1 MTVPILEKFEN
12 WLKQGLAAGASDIHI
27 TVGHPPI
34 LRVIG
39 QLVSLAD
46 IEPLTAEITEELAQA
61 LMSEEQYGHFQEKK
75 DIDFSYRLEDGV
87 RFRVNAFYQRGQIS
101 IALRIISSQIK
112 TIEELNLPLVLKEF
126 THNAQGFVL
135 ITGASS
141 QGKSTTLAALVNEIN
156 QRQAKHIITI
166 EDPIEY
172 VFKDEQSIVAQR
184 EVFSDAISFPR
195 ALRSTLREDPDVIVV
210 GEMRDLETIATAVTA
225 AETGHLVFATLH
237 TNDAAQTIHR
247 LADVFPAAQQ
257 NQIRAQLA
265 GSLLGIASQRLV
277 PGRDGGF
284 IPACE
289 VLINTPAVSNL
300 IRKNDIAQIPLVIQ
314 TGANVGMI
322 SMNQSLA
329 NLVEQGRIA
338 PEKALAYSLRPNELR
353 DILIKL
359 S

>member
-1 MTVPILEKFEN
+1 MILLNKFEN
-12 WLKQGLAAGASDIHI
+12 WLKHVLEAEASDVHF

-34 LRVIG
+34 LRIIG
-39 QLVSLAD
+39 QLTPLSGV
-46 IEPLTAEITEELAQA
+46 EPLQASDTEELARA
-61 LMSEEQYGHFQEKK
+61 LMSDEQYRLFQERK
-75 DIDFSYRLEDGV
+75 DIDFSYCSLDGV
-87 RFRVNAFYQRGQIS
+87 RFRTNVFYQRGQVAL
-101 IALRIISSQIK
+101 ALRVISGKIK
-112 TIEELNLPLVLKEF
+112 TIEELNLPLILKEF

-141 QGKSTTLAALVNEIN
+141 QGKSTTLAALVDEIN
-156 QRQAKHIITI
+156 QRQSKHIITI

-172 VFKDEQSIVAQR
+172 VFKDKRSIIAQR
-184 EVFSDAISFPR
+184 EISSDAISFPQ

-277 PGRDGGF
+277 PARNGAF

-300 IRKNDIAQIPLVIQ
+300 IRKNNIAQIPLVIQ
-314 TGANVGMI
+314 TSANVGMI
-322 SMNQSLA
+322 SMNSSLA
-329 NLVEQGRIA
+329 NLVEQGQVA

-353 DILIKL
+353 DILIRL

>member
-1 MTVPILEKFEN
+1 MLNIGEKFEN
-12 WLKQGLAAGASDIHI
+12 WLNQAQAAEASDIHFM
-27 TVGHPPI
+27 VGHPPI
-34 LRVIG
+34 TRVTG
-39 QLVSLAD
+39 RLDPLPG
-46 IEPLTAEITEELAQA
+46 IEPLCSEDTQGLAEY
-61 LMSEEQYGHFQEKK
+61 LMSEAQYNIFQKKK
-75 DIDFSYRLEDGV
+75 DIDFSCRGGEDI
-87 RFRVNAFYQRGQIS
+87 RFRVNVFYQRGEVS
-101 IALRIISSQIK
+101 LALRIVPSQIK

-135 ITGASS
+135 VTGASS

-156 QRQAKHIITI
+156 QRQPKHIITI

-172 VFKDEQSIVAQR
+172 IFKDDQSIIAQR
-184 EVFSDAISFPR
+184 EVHSDALNFPR
-195 ALRSTLREDPDVIVV
+195 ALRATLREDPDVIVV
-210 GEMRDLETIATAVTA
+210 GEMRDLETIATAITA

-237 TNDAAQTIHR
+237 TNDTAQTIHR
-247 LADVFPAAQQ
+247 LADVFPASQQ

-265 GSLLGIASQRLV
+265 GSLLGIVSQRLI
-277 PGRDGGF
+277 PGRDGSF
-284 IPACE
+284 VPACE
-289 VLINTPAVSNL
+289 VLINTSAVSNL

-329 NLVEQGRIA
+329 ELVESGRIS

-353 DILIKL
+353 DILIRI

>member
-1 MTVPILEKFEN
+1 MASISEKFKN
-12 WLKQGLAAGASDIHI
+12 WLKQARAAEASDIHF
-27 TVGHPPI
+27 TVGHPPV
-34 LRVIG
+34 LRVTG
-39 QLVSLAD
+39 RLTPLPET
-46 IEPLTAEITEELAQA
+46 EPLNPEDTQELARY
-61 LMSEEQYGHFQEKK
+61 LMTETQYNIFLKEK
-75 DIDFSYRLEDGV
+75 DIDFSCRGDEDV
-87 RFRVNAFYQRGQIS
+87 RFRVNIFHQRGEVNL
-101 IALRIISSQIK
+101 ALRIVPSQIK

-156 QRQAKHIITI
+156 QRQSKHIITI

-172 VFKDEQSIVAQR
+172 VFKDNQSIIAQR
-184 EVFSDAISFPR
+184 EIHSDAINFPQ
-195 ALRSTLREDPDVIVV
+195 ALRATLREDPDVIVV
-210 GEMRDLETIATAVTA
+210 GEMRDLETIATAITA

-247 LADVFPAAQQ
+247 LADVFPGAQQ

-265 GSLLGIASQRLV
+265 GSLLGVVSQRLIPDRAGIFV
-277 PGRDGGF
+277 
-284 IPACE
+284 PACE

-322 SMNQSLA
+322 SMNQSLVD
-329 NLVEQGRIA
+329 LVELGRIS

-353 DILIKL
+353 DILVRL

>member
-1 MTVPILEKFEN
+1 VILLNKFDN
-12 WLKQGLAAGASDIHI
+12 WLKQALVVEASDIHF

-34 LRVIG
+34 LRVVG
-39 QLVSLAD
+39 QLTPLAET
-46 IEPLTAEITEELAQA
+46 EPLQASDTEELARA
-61 LMSEEQYGHFQEKK
+61 LMSDEQYRLFQERK
-75 DIDFSYRLEDGV
+75 DIDFSYRSSDGT
-87 RFRVNAFYQRGQIS
+87 RFRTNVFYQRSQVS
-101 IALRIISSQIK
+101 LALRVISGKIK
-112 TIEELNLPLVLKEF
+112 TIEELNLPLILKEF

-141 QGKSTTLAALVNEIN
+141 QGKSTTLAALVDEIN
-156 QRQAKHIITI
+156 QRQSKHIITI

-172 VFKDEQSIVAQR
+172 IFEDKRSIIAQR
-184 EVFSDAISFPR
+184 EVFSDAISFPQ
-195 ALRSTLREDPDVIVV
+195 ALKSTLREDPDVIVV
-210 GEMRDLETIATAVTA
+210 GEMRDLETIATAITA

-277 PGRDGGF
+277 PARSGIF
-284 IPACE
+284 LPACE

-314 TGANVGMI
+314 TSANVGMV
-322 SMNQSLA
+322 SMNRSLA
-329 NLVEQGRIA
+329 DLVEQGQVA

>member
-1 MTVPILEKFEN
+1 MILSKFEN
-12 WLKQGLAAGASDIHI
+12 WLKQALAAEASDIHV

-34 LRVIG
+34 LRVTG
-39 QLVSLAD
+39 QL
-46 IEPLTAEITEELAQA
+46 IPLKGEEILSAEETEKLAQA
-61 LMSEEQYGHFQEKK
+61 LMSEEQYHLFQKKK
-75 DIDFSYRLEDGV
+75 DIDFSYKVEKA
-87 RFRVNAFYQRGQIS
+87 RFRVNVFYQRGQIS
-101 IALRIISSQIK
+101 LALRIIPSQIK
-112 TIEELNLPLVLKEF
+112 TVEELNLPLVLKEF

-156 QRQAKHIITI
+156 QKQAKHIITI

-172 VFKDEQSIVAQR
+172 VFKDNHSIVAQR
-184 EVFSDAISFPR
+184 EVFSDAIDFPQ

-210 GEMRDLETIATAVTA
+210 GEMRDLETIATAITA

-247 LADVFPAAQQ
+247 LADVFPATQQ

-265 GSLLGIASQRLV
+265 GSLLGIASQRLI
-277 PGRDGGF
+277 PGLSERLV
-284 IPACE
+284 PACE

-329 NLVEQGRIA
+329 NLVDQGKISA
-338 PEKALAYSLRPNELR
+338 EKALAYSLRPNELR
-353 DILIKL
+353 DILIRL

>member
-1 MTVPILEKFEN
+1 VTILDKFEN
-12 WLKQGLAAGASDIHI
+12 WLKQALAAEASDIHF

-34 LRVIG
+34 LRIVG
-39 QLVSLAD
+39 QLIPLPETDS
-46 IEPLTAEITEELAQA
+46 LTADYTEELSRA
-61 LMSEEQYGHFQEKK
+61 LMSEDQYKLFLKKK
-75 DIDFSYRLEDGV
+75 DIDFSYRSLEGT
-87 RFRVNAFYQRGQIS
+87 RFRTNVFYQRGQVS
-101 IALRIISSQIK
+101 LALRVISGKIK
-112 TIEELNLPLVLKEF
+112 TIEELNLPLILKEF

-156 QRQAKHIITI
+156 QRQSKHIITI

-172 VFKDEQSIVAQR
+172 VFEDQCSIIAQR
-184 EVFSDAISFPR
+184 EISSDAISFPR

-210 GEMRDLETIATAVTA
+210 GEMRDLETIATAITA

-265 GSLLGIASQRLV
+265 GSLLGIASQRLI
-277 PGRDGGF
+277 PGRNGGF

-289 VLINTPAVSNL
+289 VLINTSAVSNL

-329 NLVEQGRIA
+329 NLVDQGQIA

-353 DILIKL
+353 DILIRL

>member
-1 MTVPILEKFEN
+1 MVPVPEKLKN
-12 WLKQGLAAGASDIHI
+12 WLNQARAAEASDIHFTI
-27 TVGHPPI
+27 GHPPI
-34 LRVIG
+34 LRVTG
-39 QLVSLAD
+39 RLLPLPET
-46 IEPLTAEITEELAQA
+46 EPLRPEDTKELARS
-61 LMSEEQYGHFQEKK
+61 LMTEVQHNIFLKKK
-75 DIDFSYRLEDGV
+75 DIDFSCRGDNDV
-87 RFRVNAFYQRGQIS
+87 RFRVNVFHQRGEVS
-101 IALRIISSQIK
+101 LALRIIPSQIK
-112 TIEELNLPLVLKEF
+112 TVEELNLPLVLKEF

-135 ITGASS
+135 VTGASS

-156 QRQAKHIITI
+156 QRQSKHIITI

-172 VFKDEQSIVAQR
+172 IFEDNQSIIAQR
-184 EVFSDAISFPR
+184 EVHSDAISFPR
-195 ALRSTLREDPDVIVV
+195 ALRAALREDPDVIVV
-210 GEMRDLETIATAVTA
+210 GEMRDLETIATALTA

-265 GSLLGIASQRLV
+265 GSLLGIASQRLI
-277 PGRDGGF
+277 PGREGTF

-289 VLINTPAVSNL
+289 VLINTSAVSNL

-329 NLVEQGRIA
+329 DLVEIGRIS

-353 DILIKL
+353 DILMRL